1 MPEDKIADVSDTV
14 EGNSV
19 TPPEKTTEVKRT
31 VSWDD
36 HQRAIKDMHKFKAAN
51 VDAEKRLAVV
61 EEDRLKEKSDWKAL
75 AEREKTRADK
85 LEVEKKSLS
94 EVFTKTQKYSEI
106 RKSAMEA
113 GLRPEAMDDLDL
125 IDVDGVQVEAT
136 SSGRFIVHGSKEFIE
151 ELKTKK
157 PHWFKKGTVAEINS
171 GGING
176 GLIKSTKLGPL
187 DVFDAEKKWKAGK
200 ISRQDYLGVFEKYR
214 TQKN

>member
-14 EGNSV
+14 DGNGV
-19 TPPEKTTEVKRT
+19 TPPEKKQETKRT

-36 HQRAIKDMHKFKAAN
+36 HKRAIDDMHKFKAAS
-51 VDAEKRLAVV
+51 VDAEKRLAVA
-61 EEDRLKEKSDWKAL
+61 EEDRLKEKDDWKAL

-85 LEVEKKSLS
+85 LEGEKKSLS

-157 PHWFKKGTVAEINS
+157 PHWFKKGTVEEINA
-171 GGING
+171 GGTTG
-176 GLIKSTKLGPL
+176 VKPKSSKLGPL
-187 DVFDAEKKWKAGK
+187 DVFDAEKKWKSGK